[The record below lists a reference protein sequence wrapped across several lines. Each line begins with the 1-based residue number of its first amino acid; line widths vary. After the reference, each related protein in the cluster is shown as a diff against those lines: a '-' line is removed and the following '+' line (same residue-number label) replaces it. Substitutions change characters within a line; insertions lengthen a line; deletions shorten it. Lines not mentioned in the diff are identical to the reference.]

1 MGYNDLQKKA
11 VALLGILGTTA
22 TATIIAMN
30 KNKQKEALK
39 EELQEVRYKISK
51 LKSDLFT
58 SIYRRDEIQ
67 RLERKEKEIM
77 KQLNN
82 L

>member
-1 MGYNDLQKKA
+1 
-11 VALLGILGTTA
+11 
-22 TATIIAMN
+22 MN

-58 SIYRRDEIQ
+58 SIHRRDEIQ
-67 RLERKEKEIM
+67 RLERREREIM